1 MALAYI
7 NGRDAGFPLGVPA
20 PADPVPPP
28 RKLSPVGGTATQPR
42 WLSDEEQQTWRGFI
56 AVNQL
61 LFEALDRQLQQ
72 DANMPQGYYI
82 LLAMLSEA
90 PNRRLRMSELAE
102 ITQSS
107 QSRVSHAVS
116 RLEEAGWVRREKV
129 PNDRRGNLAVL
140 TEKGDDVLVRTA
152 PGHVAAV
159 RANLFDLLTPEQ
171 GHQLFEICLPV
182 LDNVDPEGRHKLTR
196 AARGAKS

>member
-1 MALAYI
+1 
-7 NGRDAGFPLGVPA
+7 
-20 PADPVPPP
+20 
-28 RKLSPVGGTATQPR
+28 VGGTATQPR
-42 WLSDEEQQTWRGFI
+42 WLSDEEQQTWRGFL

-140 TEKGDDVLVRTA
+140 TDAGWDVVIRTA

-159 RANLFDLLTPEQ
+159 REYMFDLLTPEQ
-171 GHQLFEICLPV
+171 VRQLSEICGAV
-182 LDNVDPEGRHKLTR
+182 LDKLDPEGRLRLTR
-196 AARGAKS
+196 AARGERRR

>member
-1 MALAYI
+1 MAAE
-7 NGRDAGFPLGVPA
+7 
-20 PADPVPPP
+20 
-28 RKLSPVGGTATQPR
+28 PR
-42 WLSDEEQQTWRGFI
+42 WLSDEEQQTWRGFL

-61 LFEALDRQLQQ
+61 LFEALDRQLQA
-72 DANMPQGYYI
+72 DANMPLGYYI

-140 TEKGDDVLVRTA
+140 TDAGYEVLARTA
-152 PGHVAAV
+152 PGHVTAV

-171 GHQLFEICLPV
+171 IRQLSEICGV
-182 LDNVDPEGRHKLTR
+182 LLDKLDPEGRLRLTR
-196 AARGAKS
+196 AARGAPG

>member
-1 MALAYI
+1 MARGA
-7 NGRDAGFPLGVPA
+7 A
-20 PADPVPPP
+20 
-28 RKLSPVGGTATQPR
+28 QPR
-42 WLSDEEQQTWRGFI
+42 WLSDEEQQTWRGFL

-61 LFEALDRQLQQ
+61 LFEALERQLQQ

-102 ITQSS
+102 LTQSS
-107 QSRVSHAVS
+107 QSLVSHAVA

-140 TEKGDDVLVRTA
+140 TDEGWDVVVRTA

-159 RANLFDLLTPEQ
+159 RENLFDLLTPEQ
-171 GHQLFEICLPV
+171 VHQLFEICAAV
-182 LDNVDPEGRHKLTR
+182 LDKLDPEGRLRLTR
-196 AARGAKS
+196 AARGARVD